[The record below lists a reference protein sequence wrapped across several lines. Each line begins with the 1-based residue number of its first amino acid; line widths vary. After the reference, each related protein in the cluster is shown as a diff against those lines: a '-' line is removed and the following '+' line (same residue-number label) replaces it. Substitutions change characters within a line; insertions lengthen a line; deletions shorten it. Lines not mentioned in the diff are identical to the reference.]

1 MNSVRFSLLI
11 FVVFVAIAF
20 TSCQQQDQTDTEH
33 PIEVSSIDDTA
44 PVFHLPFD
52 RVIRDSS
59 RYHRAI
65 VPHHVQFTKDRFGNE
80 GHAGLFN
87 GKNSWIEIDADSLL
101 DFHDRESFTIT
112 AWVKTDRFT
121 IDWSIFRKKGDPV
134 QCFFGYEDDR
144 IVLGLDRSESRVYS
158 QTTLFAD
165 TWYFVAGIYDAE
177 KMQLLVY
184 VNSLLDAQTPVLSLF
199 KSKPGNIEAGR
210 TSTRSPVY
218 YLDGAL
224 DDVRVYDR
232 VLSEDELR
240 ELYHE
245 GGWNL

>member
-1 MNSVRFSLLI
+1 MNSARFRLLMI
-11 FVVFVAIAF
+11 AICAVIAL
-20 TSCQQQDQTDTEH
+20 TSCRKQDQSVEEAPVAVDSTH
-33 PIEVSSIDDTA
+33 DTA

-52 RVIRDSS
+52 RAVRDSS
-59 RYHRAI
+59 RYHHAV
-65 VPHHVQFTKDRFGNE
+65 VPHQVQFTEDRFGNE

-87 GKNSWIEIDADSLL
+87 GRNSWIEIDADSLL

-112 AWVKTDRFT
+112 AWVKSDRFT
-121 IDWSIFRKKGDPV
+121 IDWSIFRKLGEPV
-134 QCFFGYEDDR
+134 QYFFGYEDDR
-144 IVLGLDRSESRVYS
+144 IVLGLDRNESRIYS

-165 TWYFVAGIYDAE
+165 TWYFVAGIYDAGQ
-177 KMQLLVY
+177 MQLLVY
-184 VNSLLDAQTPVLSLF
+184 VNSLLDAQTPVLNLF
-199 KSKPGNIEAGR
+199 KSKPGNIETGR

-240 ELYHE
+240 KLYHE